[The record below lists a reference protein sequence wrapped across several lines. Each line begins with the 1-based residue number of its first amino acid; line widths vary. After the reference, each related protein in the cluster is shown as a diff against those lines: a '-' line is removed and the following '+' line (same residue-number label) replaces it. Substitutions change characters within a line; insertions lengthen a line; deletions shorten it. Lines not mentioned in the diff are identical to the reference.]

1 MIHVFVEKKMKRTA
15 AILTGAILFL
25 TAFSSCKVTRQ
36 TQYFKTLSKDTTLT
50 GFISNDFESKIR
62 KGDRLAISVSSL
74 SPVEDALFNGGGIT
88 SSAGVGGSSS
98 SGGYTVMQDG
108 TVELHR
114 LGKVTVEGL
123 TRKQLVQELQKNLL
137 PYLKEPIVIVNYLN
151 HKVTILG
158 EVTKPQVLDMPE
170 EQLSIIDVLVKS
182 GDVTTNANR
191 NNILIIRSN
200 GNEKKVKHINL
211 EDNSIFSSPWYYVQ
225 PDDIVMVSPDNERY
239 VKEENRRKL
248 QTTLSLIASGVSLLI
263 IILDRVIK

>member
-15 AILTGAILFL
+15 AILACAVFFL
-25 TAFSSCKVTRQ
+25 TAFSSCKVTQQ

-74 SPVEDALFNGGGIT
+74 SPLEDALFNGG
-88 SSAGVGGSSS
+88 SAAASAPVSGGSST
-98 SGGYTVMQDG
+98 GGYAVMQDG

-114 LGKVTVEGL
+114 LGKVAAEGL
-123 TRKQLVQELQKNLL
+123 TRKELVQKLQKELL
-137 PYLKEPIVIVNYLN
+137 PYLKEPIVTVSYLN

-158 EVTKPQVLDMPE
+158 EVAKPQVLDMPE
-170 EQLSIIDVLVKS
+170 EQISVIDALVMS
-182 GDVTTNANR
+182 GDVTANAKR
-191 NNILIIRSN
+191 SNILIIRNN
-200 GNEKKVKHINL
+200 GNGKKVKHINL

-248 QTTLSLIASGVSLLI
+248 QTTLSLVASGVSLLI

>member
-1 MIHVFVEKKMKRTA
+1 MIHVFVEKKMKKA
-15 AILTGAILFL
+15 IAILAGAVFFL
-25 TAFSSCKVTRQ
+25 TAFSSCKVTQQ

-50 GFISNDFESKIR
+50 GFVSNDFESKIR

-74 SPVEDALFNGGGIT
+74 SVVEDALFNGGGAVASAGAGS
-88 SSAGVGGSSS
+88 SSAGGF
-98 SGGYTVMQDG
+98 TVMQDG

-114 LGKVTVEGL
+114 LGKVAVEGL
-123 TRKQLVQELQKNLL
+123 TRKQLAKKIQTDLL
-137 PYLKEPIVIVNYLN
+137 PYLKEPIVSVNYLN

-158 EVTKPQVLDMPE
+158 EVAKPQVLDMPE
-170 EQLSIIDVLVKS
+170 EQISVIDAIVLS
-182 GDVTTNANR
+182 GDVTANARR

-200 GNEKKVKHINL
+200 GTEKKVKHINL

-248 QTTLSLIASGVSLLI
+248 QTTLSLVASGVSLLI

>member
-15 AILTGAILFL
+15 AILAGAIFFVA
-25 TAFSSCKVTRQ
+25 AFSSCKVTQQ

-50 GFISNDFESKIR
+50 GFVSNDFESKIR
-62 KGDRLAISVSSL
+62 KGDRLAVSVSSL
-74 SPVEDALFNGGGIT
+74 SPVEDALFNGG
-88 SSAGVGGSSS
+88 SAASAGGATLSAT
-98 SGGYTVMQDG
+98 GYTVAQDG

-114 LGKVTVEGL
+114 LGRVTAEGS
-123 TRKQLVQELQKNLL
+123 TRKQLAQKLQKDLL
-137 PYLKEPIVIVNYLN
+137 PYLKEPIVSVTYLN

-158 EVTKPQVLDMPE
+158 EVGKPQVLSLPE
-170 EQLSIIDVLVKS
+170 EQISVIDALVLS
-182 GDVTTNANR
+182 GDVTPNAKR
-191 NNILIIRSN
+191 NNILIIRDN
-200 GNEKKVKHINL
+200 GTEKKIKHINL

-248 QTTLSLIASGVSLLI
+248 QTTLSLVASGVSLLI